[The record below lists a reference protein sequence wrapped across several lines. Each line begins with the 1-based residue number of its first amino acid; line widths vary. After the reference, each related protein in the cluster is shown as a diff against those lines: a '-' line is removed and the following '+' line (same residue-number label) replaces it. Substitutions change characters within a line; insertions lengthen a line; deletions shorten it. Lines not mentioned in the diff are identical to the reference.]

1 MARLPYLNPSD
12 LAPEN
17 QDLLKRPI
25 NLYRVMSHNPDAQR
39 AQSAVGSYIRFK
51 TKLDPRLRELAILQ
65 VGYVSNSAYEW
76 SHHAKIAQ
84 DFGATKEDI
93 RAVAEETAGRDTHLE
108 PLAKAVLRA
117 AREIAQSGDLGEIL
131 YIDSARLNLGLY
143 QPDVNVI
150 WDLAPHDISIMNHLL
165 QAIPSHVQAWGGRH
179 AHPRLED
186 VAHVHLEYADIQ
198 TSANVHVSWLDP
210 CKVRRT
216 TVVGD
221 RQMLVYDDGN
231 ETERVRVYAKGV
243 VAGAI
248 DLTTNGRTPMSYRV
262 GDIRSP
268 YIEFHEPL
276 ACQDQHFVNCVIS
289 GTRPATDGEAGRR
302 VVAVLEAAQISLEQ
316 KRRVAL
322 DEVMFRAAPPL
333 AMTVGS

>member
-117 AREIAQSGDLGEIL
+117 AREIAQSGDLSDANFEPL
-131 YIDSARLNLGLY
+131 KAALPNDQLIDLVMSISFYCGIVRLLATFRIDVEPDY
-143 QPDVNVI
+143 QP
-150 WDLAPHDISIMNHLL
+150 
-165 QAIPSHVQAWGGRH
+165 
-179 AHPRLED
+179 
-186 VAHVHLEYADIQ
+186 Y
-198 TSANVHVSWLDP
+198 
-210 CKVRRT
+210 
-216 TVVGD
+216 
-221 RQMLVYDDGN
+221 
-231 ETERVRVYAKGV
+231 
-243 VAGAI
+243 
-248 DLTTNGRTPMSYRV
+248 
-262 GDIRSP
+262 
-268 YIEFHEPL
+268 
-276 ACQDQHFVNCVIS
+276 
-289 GTRPATDGEAGRR
+289 
-302 VVAVLEAAQISLEQ
+302 
-316 KRRVAL
+316 L
-322 DEVMFRAAPPL
+322 DEFPL
-333 AMTVGS
+333 KKN